1 MAFVELEDGS
11 CINPAF
17 IEEIYKRNPSDTV
30 WKAGI
35 NHGEATTITD
45 ADRTRILKTAGFVK
59 IKKEKNDE

>member
-11 CINPAF
+11 WINPAF

-30 WKAGI
+30 WEAGM
-35 NHGEATTITD
+35 NHGEATAITD
-45 ADRTRILKTAGFVK
+45 ADRILVLKTAGFVK

>member
-30 WKAGI
+30 WEAGI

-45 ADRTRILKTAGFVK
+45 VDRIQILKTAGFVK
-59 IKKEKNDE
+59 IKKEKDDE